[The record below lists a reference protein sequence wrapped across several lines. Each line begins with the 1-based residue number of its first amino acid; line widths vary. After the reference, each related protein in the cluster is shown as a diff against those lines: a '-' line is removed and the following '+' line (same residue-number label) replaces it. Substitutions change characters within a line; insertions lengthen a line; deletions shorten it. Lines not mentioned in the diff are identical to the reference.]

1 MATPI
6 VISHRTNM
14 GTMPENTLAGVDQ
27 AILEGA
33 AGVEID
39 VRATRD
45 GEIVLLHDAS
55 LERTTGDPRDLADVT
70 LEELSAVRVSPL
82 HAYAEPQPVPTL
94 AQTLER
100 IDGRAI
106 LVIEIKQPGVEAAV
120 ARIVRAAGAT
130 ERCWIWA
137 FDPAVCVASRRE
149 LPEVPV
155 ALNVGPGSGE
165 RFGFDSYLEF
175 AERERLA
182 AVSLA
187 HAMVD
192 ADEVARAHERGLAV
206 YTWTVNEPADIE
218 RVRDASVDA
227 ICGDTAAG
235 LRLVLER

>member
-1 MATPI
+1 MTTPI

-33 AGVEID
+33 GGVEID

-45 GEIVLLHDAS
+45 GEIVLLHDSS
-55 LERTTGDPRDLADVT
+55 LERTTGDPRALADVT
-70 LEELSAVRVSPL
+70 AEELSAVRVSAL

-100 IDGRAI
+100 VDGRAI
-106 LVIEIKQPGVEAAV
+106 LVIEIKQPGVEADV
-120 ARIVRAAGAT
+120 ARLVRAADAA

-137 FDPAVCVASRRE
+137 FDPAVCTASRRE
-149 LPEVPV
+149 LPETPV
-155 ALNVGPGSGE
+155 ALNVNPRSGE
-165 RFGFDSYLEF
+165 RFGFDSYLDV
-175 AERERLA
+175 AEREGLA

-187 HAMVD
+187 HAMID

-218 RVRDASVDA
+218 RMRDAGVDA
-227 ICGDTAAG
+227 ICGDSAVG
-235 LRLVLER
+235 LRRVLDR

>member
-1 MATPI
+1 MTTPI

-33 AGVEID
+33 GGVEID

-45 GEIVLLHDAS
+45 GEIVLLHDGS
-55 LERTTGDPRDLADVT
+55 LERTTGDPRALADVT
-70 LEELSAVRVSPL
+70 AEQLSTVRVSPL

-94 AQTLER
+94 AQTLECV
-100 IDGRAI
+100 DGRAI
-106 LVIEIKQPGVEAAV
+106 LVIEVKQPGVEADV
-120 ARIVRAAGAT
+120 ARIVRAADAAD
-130 ERCWIWA
+130 RCWIWA

-155 ALNVGPGSGE
+155 ALNVNPRSGE
-165 RFGFDSYLEF
+165 RFGFDSYLQV
-175 AERERLA
+175 AEREGLA

-187 HAMVD
+187 HAMID

-218 RVRDASVDA
+218 RVRDAGVDA
-227 ICGDTAAG
+227 ICGDSTVG
-235 LRLVLER
+235 LRRVLDR